1 MTLLFP
7 RQAEQFQSTSRSSG
21 TKHTNAAS
29 CSVAPIDRTVSEN
42 CTIPNPIQFLWL
54 GRRTVAAAGRT
65 IPKHLS
71 LKQGCRGAEALPE
84 AQGPNAAEA
93 HPENTKSPGST
104 RAERPGSTPREGRTP
119 QEFVPGIQKPYFELR
134 HSRAD
139 ELYPNAFLRCVRAMQ
154 VGTSATDPAGS
165 FPLCFPT
172 PSWSCCVPPC
182 VPTASWGS

>member
-93 HPENTKSPGST
+93 QKSKGRKSRKHT
-104 RAERPGSTPREGRTP
+104 DRTPRKHLKTKTH
-119 QEFVPGIQKPYFELR
+119 KPK
-134 HSRAD
+134 AGA
-139 ELYPNAFLRCVRAMQ
+139 PAGGN
-154 VGTSATDPAGS
+154 SAGAPAGAPAGS
-165 FPLCFPT
+165 NSGAPAGTRGATIRTRPRRQPVYQLEAPSRT
-172 PSWSCCVPPC
+172 PYCSRC
-182 VPTASWGS
+182 WGE